1 MASKPPPCPAQASA
15 AAVALGGGAGS
26 ADFPSGEAASE
37 PPATREASAPLE
49 AAPAAG
55 GASAL
60 VQVASAPIAL
70 AGPPAAASEVAE
82 LRRVVQLQL
91 SAIKALEARVSAL
104 EEAASAARGGATAGS
119 SAPASSP
126 SALNDDHDDEDND
139 EDVGHPESHVFGDDE
154 LRSMMVHSLSVAP
167 RTLVLSP
174 AAGRVGVA
182 TTPTFKLVLVGGGG
196 AGCTTLLQRLA
207 QGRSEFPSWAV
218 LLASEADL
226 QQTDTRAR
234 SLFLSPFLFSQAA
247 PQ

>member
-1 MASKPPPCPAQASA
+1 MSAHRAWRPPHPWTRPQIGPYVSIGPH
-15 AAVALGGGAGS
+15 VVVGAGARVKHAILLTS
-26 ADFPSGEAASE
+26 
-37 PPATREASAPLE
+37 
-49 AAPAAG
+49 
-55 GASAL
+55 
-60 VQVASAPIAL
+60 VQIKVNAHDA